1 MKDPTVT
8 IVEDSE
14 DAYIRAIVTVKNIDN
29 LRKTF
34 TNVKYYGNDNVF
46 LLQNLVDGWDS
57 NKWIFSSYKDEDKN
71 GKYEFR
77 YTDSYV
83 NGVSTNTALP
93 ALFTSIIVPGEE
105 VTNDNIGNLT
115 SVVIDVEAH
124 AIQADGFENADEA
137 WEAFDNQIKTSQA
150 TTENN

>member
-1 MKDPTVT
+1 M
-8 IVEDSE
+8 
-14 DAYIRAIVTVKNIDN
+14 
-29 LRKTF
+29 
-34 TNVKYYGNDNVF
+34 
-46 LLQNLVDGWDS
+46 
-57 NKWIFSSYKDEDKN
+57 
-71 GKYEFR
+71 
-77 YTDSYV
+77 
-83 NGVSTNTALP
+83 P
-93 ALFTSIIVPGEE
+93 ALFTSITVPGEE